1 MSISHSHIIDRILF
15 RSSVCDD
22 FKMSNYLR
30 RGSSNIIE
38 AKKNIVG
45 SEVL

>member
-1 MSISHSHIIDRILF
+1 MSISHSHIMDRIF

-38 AKKNIVG
+38 AKKKDCGI
-45 SEVL
+45 